1 MLGRLSWREGSGF
14 DKIFEVLLSPGPQAP
29 ELIETHDRVQVTL
42 CRRILKPKVID
53 CIARANQ
60 TCQLIQRERIG
71 LEIPRS
77 RIRRSIEQL
86 VKAGKLVAKGV
97 KSGTRYSLPSFGSK
111 PGLSA
116 KPEPKRCAKP
126 RQASYNQLSFI
137 IFHLIHIPCLSHST
151 QYVPIPDQGCQ

>member
-42 CRRILKPKVID
+42 CRRILKPEVID
-53 CIARANQ
+53 CIAKANQ

-71 LEIPRS
+71 LGIPRS

-116 KPEPKRCAKP
+116 IKTVELTHDAKRE
-126 RQASYNQLSFI
+126 RIN
-137 IFHLIHIPCLSHST
+137 IFDAGAPPTTLLRVQKKS
-151 QYVPIPDQGCQ
+151 